1 MGKHKSNKHKN
12 SSEGSGAQQKNA
24 RNGGS
29 PVNVSVS
36 DSLRQANSVLFD
48 GNNDETNLK
57 LDNSVFEP
65 GHGHE
70 HGHEHDSSLSS
81 TIESKSPSVISGGM
95 TLYHLLV
102 IWTY

>member
-1 MGKHKSNKHKN
+1 M
-12 SSEGSGAQQKNA
+12 
-24 RNGGS
+24 
-29 PVNVSVS
+29 NVSVS

-48 GNNDETNLK
+48 GNNDETTLE

-70 HGHEHDSSLSS
+70 HDSSLSG

-95 TLYHLLV
+95 DPVSSPSNLDL
-102 IWTY
+102 